1 MKEQYEKP
9 AELYDGLR
17 LHQNENTGG
26 CSPRVLDALARLT
39 RQNLAYYPPY
49 AEATEACARHL
60 GVAVDRVM
68 LVNGLDEGIMSA
80 AIAYLRHAG
89 SGLFRAVV
97 PEPAF
102 EIFRFDTA
110 AAGGRLVQVMPKPDF
125 SFALDEVLAAITPA
139 TRVVFLTNPN
149 NPTGVSAPFEA
160 IRAIAAAV
168 PAQAIVFV
176 DEAYADFAGRS
187 FIPELSAFPNV
198 IVGRTFSK
206 AYGLAAIRI
215 GALVGA
221 PAVLDPIRYAT
232 PVYSVNIAAIVALQ
246 AALSDQDYVN
256 DYLQQVKES
265 KALLYAA
272 CDAWGW
278 LLAERC
284 QLRAG
289 ASGSASTLS
298 PARRARRVFAQSIDG
313 AGCEGC
319 LRIAT
324 GIVEHTKRGIAVI
337 EEVPVRGV
345 IDRRT
350 TETSIAL
357 TIGPKARAG
366 ISQHGHPFPGS
377 HARAVRASWRV
388 RPRSLP
394 SAISTSISITRS
406 RISHRAG
413 RGGRLPAQTGRGI
426 NRGLLVMPMDDAGV
440 AAIDS
445 VTAACRR

>member
-49 AEATEACARHL
+49 AEATAACARHL
-60 GVAVDRVM
+60 GVAADRVM

-80 AIAYLRHAG
+80 AIAYLRPHAG
-89 SGLFRAVV
+89 SGVVPEAIV

-110 AAGGRLVQVMPKPDF
+110 VAGGRLVQVMPRPDF
-125 SFALDEVLAAITPA
+125 DFALEEVLAAITPA

-160 IRAIAAAV
+160 IRSIAKAL
-168 PAQAIVFV
+168 PEQAILFV
-176 DEAYADFAGRS
+176 DEAYADFAERS

-232 PVYSVNIAAIVALQ
+232 PVYSVNIAAVVALQ
-246 AALSDQDYVN
+246 AALSDQDYVD
-256 DYLQQVKES
+256 DYLRQVKAS

-272 CDAWGW
+272 CDRMRLKYWPSDANFVLVRVGP
-278 LLAERC
+278 RVDDVI
-284 QLRAG
+284 AG
-289 ASGSASTLS
+289 AKERGVYLRNRSTE
-298 PARRARRVFAQSIDG
+298 P
-313 AGCEGC
+313 GCEGC

-324 GIVEHTKRGIAVI
+324 GIVEHTKRGIAAI
-337 EEVPVRGV
+337 EEVLCG
-345 IDRRT
+345 
-350 TETSIAL
+350 
-357 TIGPKARAG
+357 
-366 ISQHGHPFPGS
+366 
-377 HARAVRASWRV
+377 
-388 RPRSLP
+388 
-394 SAISTSISITRS
+394 
-406 RISHRAG
+406 
-413 RGGRLPAQTGRGI
+413 
-426 NRGLLVMPMDDAGV
+426 
-440 AAIDS
+440 AA
-445 VTAACRR
+445 

>member
-1 MKEQYEKP
+1 VKEQYEKP

-60 GVAVDRVM
+60 GVAADRVM

-80 AIAYLRHAG
+80 AVAYLRPHAG
-89 SGLFRAVV
+89 SGIVPEAVV

-110 AAGGRLVQVMPKPDF
+110 VAGGRLVQVMPRPDF

-160 IRAIAAAV
+160 IRAVARAV
-168 PAQAIVFV
+168 PPQAIVFV

-187 FIPELSAFPNV
+187 FIPELSAFSNV

-232 PVYSVNIAAIVALQ
+232 PVYSVNIAAVVALQ
-246 AALSDQDYVN
+246 AALSDQDYVD
-256 DYLQQVKES
+256 DYLEQVKAS

-272 CDAWGW
+272 CDRMRITYWPSDANFVLVRVGSRID
-278 LLAERC
+278 EVI
-284 QLRAG
+284 AG
-289 ASGSASTLS
+289 AKTRGVYLRNRSTE
-298 PARRARRVFAQSIDG
+298 P
-313 AGCEGC
+313 GCEGC
-319 LRIAT
+319 LRIAA
-324 GIVEHTKRGIAVI
+324 GIVEHTKRGIAAI
-337 EEVPVRGV
+337 EEVLCG
-345 IDRRT
+345 
-350 TETSIAL
+350 
-357 TIGPKARAG
+357 
-366 ISQHGHPFPGS
+366 
-377 HARAVRASWRV
+377 
-388 RPRSLP
+388 
-394 SAISTSISITRS
+394 
-406 RISHRAG
+406 
-413 RGGRLPAQTGRGI
+413 
-426 NRGLLVMPMDDAGV
+426 
-440 AAIDS
+440 AA
-445 VTAACRR
+445 